1 MKLNEDGLCVNNFAL
16 KEESRVLEHNDIF
29 TLIERSFRYELTPEM
44 LAKAQL
50 ASSHVVEC
58 VTGMIPLSMETPKK
72 PSSLSASV
80 FSISEVP
87 SSPATPKTPVPAL
100 RVNSNSNNNS
110 NGQSPRVAASP
121 MGMVSNVVDNEITTS
136 PKLSPKVFKLDGEVL
151 GSVSSFNIIGASS
164 LGMNVISSTDGN
176 AECDKENAMPQ
187 VATIEEKPAEDENH
201 ITESVSETK
210 VTAVSESVT
219 VSEFVPEISVE
230 NVQSESIETVF
241 EEVNVVCGTPVESGE
256 ATAEVCESIDKA
268 AVSFLESTETCE
280 PSEIAA
286 ETVCEIVTIPVE
298 EVIEGCAHNETK
310 PVESSEIIESTE
322 VSEATVDVVMS
333 EVTAVTEVA
342 GTVAEACQDVEM
354 NESTTEVFKT
364 AEVEPVAAAETSAD
378 ISINVQS
385 CDMEMETVGSSI
397 EYSKNCTFTES
408 VLETDETV
416 MDSAETYEVIETS
429 ESVAECV
436 IEPVTEI
443 VDCVMES
450 IDEIEA
456 IESVLEVSEPVA
468 EAPEIVEVEMSVSIA
483 HENAVACEPVIEA
496 KEEEAD
502 VTEYSEVTIQ
512 EIATVALALHSIENS
527 ALESSIENVGDEIIT
542 EEPAIAEIEC
552 VAPVETV
559 IVSMS
564 EVLNDSEAKSA
575 ESFVNAYETSSDN
588 NSLMEGVELNE
599 DASEMPAENVP
610 KATEV
615 TEFSKATEV
624 VESVAEAV
632 KSVAETVI
640 DSAIEFPACE
650 SPADESVESTP
661 VIAAEAEI
669 VEESR
674 EMQNVSV
681 DSTAKLAI
689 EELILIGTHSAPVAT
704 EEQAQSHNEDNLEV
718 SIDPIE
724 EVVVEIHA
732 VSQEI
737 ASVSIPVSPSRL
749 KESDEMAT
757 STPGPQRKSTRVHVT
772 PKALESVKKQ
782 ETFGES
788 GNKRILRSTGGRQLR
803 SRVSTEP
810 ASPKGRNQKRGSDEG
825 ENIDPASL
833 SLSVDNN
840 TNKKKSKT
848 ESDNT
853 PVRKSARSRIQ
864 K

>member
-1 MKLNEDGLCVNNFAL
+1 VKLNEDGLCVNNFAL
-16 KEESRVLEHNDIF
+16 KEESRILEHNDIF

-256 ATAEVCESIDKA
+256 ATAEVCEAIDKA

-310 PVESSEIIESTE
+310 PVESSEIVESTE

-342 GTVAEACQDVEM
+342 GTVAEACQDVDM
-354 NESTTEVFKT
+354 NESTTEVFKI
-364 AEVEPVAAAETSAD
+364 AEVEPVAAAENSAD

-385 CDMEMETVGSSI
+385 CDVEMETVGSSI
-397 EYSKNCTFTES
+397 EYSENCTVTES

-443 VDCVMES
+443 VDCIMES
-450 IDEIEA
+450 IDEIET

-575 ESFVNAYETSSDN
+575 ESFVNAYETSSDY

-624 VESVAEAV
+624 VESVAE
-632 KSVAETVI
+632 TVT
-640 DSAIEFPACE
+640 DSAIELPACE

-674 EMQNVSV
+674 EIQNVSV

-689 EELILIGTHSAPVAT
+689 EESILFGTHSAPVAS

-732 VSQEI
+732 GSQEI

-749 KESDEMAT
+749 KESDELAT

-782 ETFGES
+782 ETSGES

-803 SRVSTEP
+803 SRVSAEP
-810 ASPKGRNQKRGSDEG
+810 ASPKGRNQKRGSGEG
-825 ENIDPASL
+825 ENVDPASL

-853 PVRKSARSRIQ
+853 PVRRSARSRIQ